1 MIRINRNTFRDLVEK
16 NNPVK
21 PCPFCG
27 HFYPQLLESSDLCW
41 INCLDCDC
49 DGPPKE
55 TPDKAIEAWNTR
67 PYLGDGK
74 K

>member
-1 MIRINRNTFRDLVEK
+1 MIRINRDTFRGLVEK

-27 HFYPQLLESSDLCW
+27 HFYPQLLESS
-41 INCLDCDC
+41 DC

>member
-1 MIRINRNTFRDLVEK
+1 MIRINRDTFRDLVEK

-21 PCPFCG
+21 PSPFCG
-27 HFYPQLLESSDLCW
+27 HFYPQHLESSDLCW
-41 INCLDCDC
+41 INCLKCDC